1 MLRTEKLN
9 LRLGEFA
16 LRDISLEINPGDYY
30 VLLGRSGAGKTQ
42 LLELICGLTRP
53 DSGRIFLDGSDITE
67 TKVQERN
74 IGLVF
79 QDFALFPHYTVR
91 ENITYPLIIRHLEKK
106 EISLRVERAAKEMNI
121 THLLARKPDLLSGG
135 EKQRVALARTLV
147 TDPAVLLL
155 DEPMASVDA
164 SLKDSIRRML
174 RRLNRAGQT
183 IVHVTHD
190 FDEAISLAN
199 RVGVIHNG
207 KIIQEGAPLEVFNH
221 PVNRFVA
228 RYAGIKNFF
237 RVTFIKSGKMWSG
250 ITEKTTKFKLL
261 PGKYPAS
268 GLVIVGSTELLLSR
282 QGAPG
287 IQLNNVRGVIEDIVP
302 SATGYEI
309 TVDAGDY
316 IYVDIT
322 HRDME
327 QNLFKTGEKVIVSF
341 SPEALRQVG
350 ETEETRYQPF

>member
-1 MLRTEKLN
+1 MLRTENLN

-42 LLELICGLTRP
+42 LLELICGLTKP

-91 ENITYPLIIRHLEKK
+91 ENITYPLIIRHLGKR
-106 EISLRVERAAKEMNI
+106 EISLKVERAAKEMNI

>member
-1 MLRTEKLN
+1 MLRTEKISK
-9 LRLGEFA
+9 RLEAFA
-16 LRDISLEINPGDYY
+16 LREITLEVSRGDYY

-42 LLELICGLTRP
+42 LLELICGLTVP
-53 DSGRIFLDGSDITE
+53 DSGRIFLDGKEITHLR
-67 TKVQERN
+67 VQDRS

-79 QDFALFPHYTVR
+79 QDFALFPHYTVS
-91 ENITYPLIIRHLEKK
+91 ENIAYPLVTRHLLKK
-106 EISLRVERAAKEMNI
+106 DIERRVEQVAKEMNI
-121 THLLARKPDLLSGG
+121 SHLLNRKPGFLSGG

-147 TDPAVLLL
+147 TDPLVLLL

-183 IVHVTHD
+183 IIHVTHD

-207 KIIQEGAPLEVFNH
+207 RIIQEGTPMEVFNF

-237 RVTFIKSGKMWSG
+237 RMTFIKSGKTWSG
-250 ITEKTTKFKLL
+250 ITEKTTKFKL
-261 PGKYPAS
+261 PGTAYPAS
-268 GLVIVGSTELLLSR
+268 GLIIVGSTEILLSR
-282 QGAPG
+282 QGAGG
-287 IQLNNVRGVIEDIVP
+287 IQLNNIRGVIDDVVP
-302 SATGYEI
+302 SAMGFEV
-309 TVDAGDY
+309 TVDAGDF

-327 QNLFKTGEKVIVSF
+327 LNGFKTGEKVIVSF
-341 SPEALRQVG
+341 PPEVLRLVG
-350 ETEETRYQPF
+350 EAEEIKF

>member
-1 MLRTEKLN
+1 MLRTENLN

-16 LRDISLEINPGDYY
+16 LRDISLEISRGDYY

-42 LLELICGLTRP
+42 LLELICGLTKP
-53 DSGRIFLDGSDITE
+53 DSGRIFLDGTDITE

-91 ENITYPLIIRHLEKK
+91 ENIAYPLIIRRLERK

-164 SLKDSIRRML
+164 SLKDNIRRML

-207 KIIQEGAPLEVFNH
+207 RIIQEGAPLDVFNH

-237 RVTFIKSGKMWSG
+237 RVTFIKSGKIWSG

-268 GLVIVGSTELLLSR
+268 GLLIVGSTEILLSR

-316 IYVDIT
+316 VYVDIT

-327 QNLFKTGEKVIVSF
+327 QNLFKAGEKVIVSF

>member
-1 MLRTEKLN
+1 MLRTENLN

-16 LRDISLEINPGDYY
+16 LRDISLQISRGDYY

-42 LLELICGLTRP
+42 LLELICGLTKP
-53 DSGRIFLDGSDITE
+53 DSGRIFLGGTDITE

-91 ENITYPLIIRHLEKK
+91 ENIAYPLVIRHLEKK
-106 EISLRVERAAKEMNI
+106 EINRRVERAAKEMNI

-207 KIIQEGAPLEVFNH
+207 RIIQEGAPLDVFNH

-268 GLVIVGSTELLLSR
+268 GLVIVGSTEILLSR